1 MSSAGIRPSRLEQS
15 RYFGLVDGC
24 DFAGA
29 FFAAGFVAVELDFA
43 GVVDDFFLAPAA
55 FVDEAAG
62 AAAPDATRDEC
73 FVRCRVVFFGVAASA
88 TDDSAK
94 AAISATTS
102 ILIVLRIIRIDLR
115 PQQLCRI
122 SVKITRLPAIRHLGA
137 R

>member
-1 MSSAGIRPSRLEQS
+1 
-15 RYFGLVDGC
+15 LVDGC

-43 GVVDDFFLAPAA
+43 GVVDDFLARAA
-55 FVDEAAG
+55 LVDEAAG

-94 AAISATTS
+94 AAISATTN
-102 ILIVLRIIRIDLR
+102 ILIVLRTIRIDLR
-115 PQQLCRI
+115 PQQLYRI
-122 SVKITRLPAIRHLGA
+122 SVKIARLLAIHHLRSRLPSDLTQI
-137 R
+137 